1 MKKIFIVILI
11 VFFFGSIVYAQQE
24 AGDRPVLGVVEYLD
38 DPFEAR
44 IILDDGSEVV
54 PDIGLELTGGTVIQ
68 TYMTT
73 LEIRLTAGGS
83 LLRLAEETVFR
94 LEARRVAGDERVDA
108 FTLAAGTL
116 RCVAARLAG
125 QGYAVHSP
133 SAIMGVRGTDFVV
146 EAGPDGET
154 LSVLDGTVE
163 ALHRAGDRGV
173 MVGTGYYQDLR
184 DENAV
189 PRALDEDL
197 RDLLVR
203 MNSFKALD
211 PADVVHQSPEPGT
224 VDLIEESGEVTP
236 EEFEELREKTM
247 VRPEQEVDD
256 SVREVDDR
264 DETED
269 PKRDESPSTTPRG
282 TDASSEDT
290 RPARSRDDDE
300 TWNLV
305 LSAGIH
311 PNLVTIAES
320 TWSDLLGLGG
330 GGSVSL
336 TAGFDGIPAFYGGLI
351 GGVYALSG
359 KAGYLQRSLWVPVGM
374 TGGIRR
380 KIDDSFTLY
389 GALEGGMQYIR
400 FTYSLVEQLPI
411 AGWAPYMLA
420 RIGLRYNLA
429 PLVFEGGAAF
439 GSAFEGS
446 LIPFV
451 RVELG
456 LFYEVRL

>member
-1 MKKIFIVILI
+1 MKKNYTLILTL
-11 VFFFGSIVYAQQE
+11 FFFGSMLYAQQE
-24 AGDRPVLGVVEYLD
+24 AGDGPVLGVVEYLD
-38 DPFEAR
+38 DSFEAR

-83 LLRLAEETVFR
+83 LLRLAEDTIFR
-94 LEARRVAGDERVDA
+94 LEARRVTGDERVDA
-108 FTLAAGTL
+108 YTLAAGTL
-116 RCVAARLAG
+116 RCVAARLGG

-146 EAGPDGET
+146 EAGPEGET

-163 ALHRAGDRGV
+163 ALHRAGNRFV

-236 EEFEELREKTM
+236 EKLKELREKTM
-247 VRPEQEVDD
+247 VRPEREIDY
-256 SVREVDDR
+256 SVREVDDK

-269 PKRDESPSTTPRG
+269 SKMDKSPSTTSRG
-282 TDASSEDT
+282 TEASSEDT
-290 RPARSRDDDE
+290 QPTRSRDDE

-311 PNLVTIAES
+311 PNLATIAES

-336 TAGFDGIPAFYGGLI
+336 TAGFDGIPAFYGGLT

-359 KAGYLQRSLWVPVGM
+359 KAGYLERSLWVPIGM

-380 KIDDSFTLY
+380 DIDDGLALY
-389 GALEGGMQYIR
+389 GAVEGGMQYIR
-400 FTYSLVEQLPI
+400 FTYSLAEQPAI
-411 AGWAPYMLA
+411 EGWAPYVLA
-420 RIGLRYNLA
+420 RLGLRYDLA